1 MTINNS
7 NIYSSA
13 YVNTAQSLERIA
25 TGLSINQAADNAS
38 GLAISENLNVQASG
52 LAQSIEN
59 VNSSIAYLQIG
70 DKAISEQ
77 SNILD
82 RVKEDLLQASTGT
95 TSQEGREALLG
106 DIQKLL
112 TQFDNIAS
120 STNYNGE
127 NLLQKAPDDQTVSDG
142 LQVQAGENSTDL
154 IESNGIQA
162 NSLGTGLTG
171 LLNQDPATFDAATA
185 RSYLEDV
192 DNALGQLNDFRS
204 EFGSTSGQLQSAS
217 RNLGSQYT
225 NIESAQSV
233 ISNIDYSKEVSNFS
247 KQNILAQ
254 IGAYGQV
261 QSNNITQQAVLRLL
275 T

>member
-7 NIYSSA
+7 NIYSSG
-13 YVNTAQSLERIA
+13 YVNTSQSLERIA

-82 RVKEDLLQASTGT
+82 QVKENLLQASTGT
-95 TSQEGREALLG
+95 TSQEGREALLD

-127 NLLQKAPDDQTVSDG
+127 NLLQKAADDQTVSDG

-171 LLNQDPATFDAATA
+171 LLNQDPTTFDAATA
-185 RSYLEDV
+185 RAYLEDV
-192 DNALGQLNDFRS
+192 DNAVTQLNDFRS
-204 EFGSTSGQLQSAS
+204 EFGATSGQLQSAS

-225 NIESAQSV
+225 NTQSAQSV